1 MGQTWSCCCLCNCRD
16 ELVDLARIVILTI
29 LVLIIF
35 WKVYLMRLTQNCYC
49 ALPAAVEFYSSGFDS
64 NDVSTFPRSYPIVL
78 IGICFASQI
87 FSYKYLEL
95 INLKGFW
102 LLYCNSL
109 YFRWDCPLFTLI
121 EKLIILDIV
130 FFFKLARTI
139 LLWKYS
145 IVESCEA
152 P

>member
-109 YFRWDCPLFTLI
+109 YFRWDCPLFTL
-121 EKLIILDIV
+121 LTL
-130 FFFKLARTI
+130 FFSSSWQGQFYCGNTV
-139 LLWKYS
+139 LLSSVRLLSWFLNL
-145 IVESCEA
+145 
-152 P
+152 

>member
-139 LLWKYS
+139 LLWQYS
-145 IVESCEA
+145 IVE
-152 P
+152 